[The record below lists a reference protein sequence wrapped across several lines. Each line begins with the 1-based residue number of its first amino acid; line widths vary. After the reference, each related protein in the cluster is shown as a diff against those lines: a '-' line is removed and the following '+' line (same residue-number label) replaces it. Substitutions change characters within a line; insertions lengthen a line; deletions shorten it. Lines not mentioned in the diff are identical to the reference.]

1 VSGTRR
7 AGAAAA
13 MGGWIVAMAA
23 SPAAA
28 QVAPTG
34 GDAPIVVGP
43 APQPLPPPRLTSA
56 PMAPMAPTASMAS
69 TAQDAS
75 AMAGEWTRL
84 GGSGECVVLG
94 PVKLRLAAPRAR
106 ATVVAGGAYAVHF
119 AADAAGRPEP
129 LVLDV
134 PAGADVQLATA
145 PAAPAALAALQVKDA
160 AGGGGEDAERWRWTG
175 AVAADQRLVLA
186 LGKVAAASLHA
197 RMRGDAERYELAYDA
212 KARTVRLVRMVGGP
226 PLALATA
233 TLPDGLAEPRTL
245 EFELHGFRLQ
255 AFVDGVRVLQV
266 LDGAIGSGDVGVA
279 WRRDG
284 AFGGGLGDGGLA
296 VGPPAA
302 PRPSVALVRDTAN
315 TATLY
320 AASAASPGPW
330 AIVELALDRPHSLL
344 LSEASGCEPWL
355 LQRPAAPVVLV
366 ATPRQELGAG
376 AFAET
381 PPQGPVR
388 ADLRWPALPALH
400 GQVALV
406 RFVYVAAD
414 GSAVLARSPAVALRL

>member
-1 VSGTRR
+1 MNGEAPANVAAWIGPFVLTVATSCAHAQTTTADAKPATTTVASALAAPQDPTRAPVTWSR
-7 AGAAAA
+7 AG
-13 MGGWIVAMAA
+13 GG
-23 SPAAA
+23 
-28 QVAPTG
+28 
-34 GDAPIVVGP
+34 
-43 APQPLPPPRLTSA
+43 
-56 PMAPMAPTASMAS
+56 
-69 TAQDAS
+69 
-75 AMAGEWTRL
+75 
-84 GGSGECVVLG
+84 GECVVLG
-94 PVKLRLAAPRAR
+94 PVGLRLAAPRAR
-106 ATVVAGGAYAVHF
+106 ATVAAGGAYAVHF

-134 PAGADVQLATA
+134 PAGTDVQLATA

-160 AGGGGEDAERWRWTG
+160 AGGGDEDGERWRWTG

-186 LGKVAAASLHA
+186 LGRVAAASLHA

-233 TLPDGLAEPRTL
+233 TLPAVLAEPRTL

-266 LDGAIGSGDVGVA
+266 LDGAIGSGDVGMA

-284 AFGGGLGDGGLA
+284 TFGGGLGADGLA
-296 VGPPAA
+296 VAPPAA
-302 PRPSVALVRDTAN
+302 PRPSAALVRDTAN

-320 AASAASPGPW
+320 AASAAPPGPW
-330 AIVELALDRPHSLL
+330 AIVELALDRPHPLL
-344 LSEASGCEPWL
+344 LREPSGCEPWL

-366 ATPRQELGAG
+366 ATPTQELGAG

-381 PPQGPVR
+381 PPQGPAR
-388 ADLRWPALPALH
+388 AYLRWPALPALV
-400 GQVALV
+400 GQVALA

-414 GSAVLARSPAVALRL
+414 GSAVLARSPAVALRF